1 MKDQDIVSLYFD
13 RNQNAIKYSQA
24 KYGGYCMS
32 VSMNILQSR
41 PDAEECVN
49 DTWVKAW
56 QTMPPQK
63 PNNLK
68 AFLGKITRNLSIDR
82 YRSLHASKRNIDLEI
97 AMDELGDAI
106 PMPDDT
112 DENLLCG
119 LLDEFL
125 RSLPQTDCRL
135 FLGRYWYGHSVATL
149 AGHYGMS
156 ANTVSQHLY
165 QTRQKLKV
173 FLGERG
179 YSV

>member
-1 MKDQDIVSLYFD
+1 MDDCKIIELFERRDEGAIVECQKQYSKLCT
-13 RNQNAIKYSQA
+13 AIA
-24 KYGGYCMS
+24 LH
-32 VSMNILQSR
+32 ILGN
-41 PDAEECVN
+41 PEDAEECVN

-56 QTMPPQK
+56 HAMPPK
-63 PNNLK
+63 RPNNLK
-68 AFLGKITRNLSIDR
+68 TFLGKITRHLSIDR
-82 YRSLHASKRNIDLEI
+82 YRTLHSSKRNIDLEV

-125 RSLPQTDCRL
+125 RGIPRTDCRL

-165 QTRQKLKV
+165 QTRQKLKA